1 MRDLARTVLL
11 VLVVAAVPA
20 VSAGQGLGAIA
31 GVARDASGAVLPG
44 VTVEVASPAL
54 IEKIRTAVTDGSGQY
69 RILSLPNGIYSV
81 TFTLPGFGTV
91 KRDGIEVLANFTAT
105 ANADLTVGAVTETV
119 TVTGESPVVDVQ
131 SAATIRALTDQNFKE
146 IPSGGTW
153 TNLAGLIPAVN
164 VSSVPDV
171 GGTSGDPVA
180 ATLTA
185 HGSTAADQN
194 QMIDGIK
201 IGNVLVGGARTNL
214 SVSPLLFD
222 EVNVTFAGQSAEF
235 TTNGVQS
242 NAIPKSGG
250 NVFHGT
256 ALVNGSTNDFQ
267 SDNLTP
273 RLRAMGLTSSN
284 TFKSLYDVNGALGG
298 PILTDRLWFY
308 GTARHNVNK
317 ANIAGLY
324 YPVDAN
330 AIQRQ
335 DDRSETAYSDIYFRD
350 FTGRVTAALG
360 SKQKVTFFGEYQPKC
375 DCTYQISGTKAPEA
389 SAITKWPIVLIQGS
403 YTNVVTNRIL
413 IEAGVGYSDASY
425 TIYPQLGLP
434 QASPND
440 PFTILPNGMISST
453 NRPISIVEQGGGA
466 LALPPLTYRSGG
478 NGATSNSQD
487 DTLKQVASR
496 ATVSYTTGAH
506 SFKVG
511 MDDIYGYIIRRAL
524 NYNGFI
530 QYRTRDYVPN
540 QLTLY
545 APSAG
550 IRSNGN
556 GLGLFVQDRWTMNRM
571 TINAGLRFDFM
582 NEWND
587 PWSTST
593 SPSPWLPNRPVVNF
607 GKIENVPNW
616 SDINPRLG
624 FSYDLF
630 GNGKTAIKA
639 SANRAVSQ
647 DVINM
652 ATNNNPGQ
660 TIATNTARN
669 WTDNDRDFVPDCDLT
684 NPLAQGPTLAGA
696 LNAVDT
702 CGQNLNANFGS
713 AVPATTYDPSILNG
727 WGVRP
732 YNWEFSAG
740 VQQEILPRLSASVS
754 YFRRI
759 QGNFTVTDNVL
770 TTASDYRQYSIV
782 VPTDPRLPNSGE
794 TMRGLFDIT
803 PALVS
808 ANRNMVTFA
817 KNFGNQYAHYDGV
830 DVTLDA
836 RLRQLVL
843 QGGVTVGQTMTDNC
857 DLADNIPEMFLGV
870 PGVGPT
876 AAGVWTPLEYCRQV
890 SGWVPQYK
898 ALGSYQL
905 PWWGI
910 RTSGTIQSIPGPM
923 VQANVIYTGAQIVAL
938 NPHLGAF
945 SAGAVGQASVGVFE
959 PGNRYGDRLNQV
971 DLRFTKIVRMGRSS
985 LDLNLD
991 LYNALNSDAIITQT
1005 SQYGTTWLRP
1015 TSIIQ
1020 ARFLKFS
1027 ARYDF

>member
-1 MRDLARTVLL
+1 MLGL
-11 VLVVAAVPA
+11 AAVPA
-20 VSAGQGLGAIA
+20 PSLAQGLGAIA
-31 GVARDASGAVLPG
+31 GVARDASGGVLPG

-54 IEKIRTAVTDGSGQY
+54 IEKVRSAVTDGNGQY
-69 RILSLPNGIYSV
+69 RVLSLPNGIYSV

-91 KRDGIEVLANFTAT
+91 KRDGLEVLSNFTAT

-131 SAATIRALTDQNFKE
+131 SAATLRALTDQNFKE

-164 VSSVPDV
+164 VGSVPDV
-171 GGTSGDPVA
+171 GGTSGDPVQ

-222 EVNVTFAGQSAEF
+222 EVNVTFAGQSAEY

-242 NAIPKSGG
+242 NAVPKSGG
-250 NVFHGT
+250 NTFHGT
-256 ALVNGSTNDFQ
+256 ALVSGSSNTFQ
-267 SDNLTP
+267 SDNLTD
-273 RLRAMGLTSSN
+273 RLRGMGLTSSN
-284 TFKSLYDVNGALGG
+284 TFKSLYDVNGAIGG
-298 PILTDRLWFY
+298 PIIVDRLWFY

-317 ANIAGLY
+317 ANIAGLFQ
-324 YPVDAN
+324 PTDPN
-330 AIQRQ
+330 AIQRT
-335 DDRSETAYSDIYFRD
+335 DNRGEPAYSDIYFRD
-350 FTGRVTAALG
+350 FTGRVTAQLT
-360 SKQKVTFFGEYQPKC
+360 SKQKVTGFAEYQPKC
-375 DCTYQISGTKAPEA
+375 DCTYQISGNKAPEA

-434 QASPND
+434 QASPTD
-440 PFTILPNGMISST
+440 PFTIQPGGIISST
-453 NRPISIVEQGGGA
+453 SRPISIVEQGGGA
-466 LALPPLTYRSGG
+466 LALPPLTYRAGG

-496 ATVSYTTGAH
+496 AAVSYTTGSH

-511 MDDIYGYIIRRAL
+511 MDGIYGYIIRRAL

-556 GLGLFVQDRWTMNRM
+556 GLGLFAQDRWTVNRM
-571 TINAGLRFDFM
+571 TVNAGVRLDFM

-616 SDINPRLG
+616 KDINPRLG

-647 DVINM
+647 DVITM

-669 WTDNDRDFVPDCDLT
+669 WTDNDRDFVPDCNLT
-684 NPLAQGPTLAGA
+684 NPLAQGPTLTGA
-696 LNAVDT
+696 LNTVDT
-702 CGQNLNANFGS
+702 CGQNLNANFGT
-713 AVPATTYDPSILNG
+713 AVPATTYDPAILNG

-740 VQQEILPRLSASVS
+740 VQQEILPRLSASIS

-770 TTASDYRQYSIV
+770 TTAADYRQVQHRRADRS
-782 VPTDPRLPNSGE
+782 TSAE
-794 TMRGLFDIT
+794 FRGNG
-803 PALVS
+803 ARAV
-808 ANRNMVTFA
+808 RR
-817 KNFGNQYAHYDGV
+817 
-830 DVTLDA
+830 DA
-836 RLRQLVL
+836 VAGRGQPQRGDLREELRQAVRPLRRRRSDPGCPTAPGGPAGRRQYRPEHDRPLRSDRQGPRIVPRARRGRSDRRGRVDAGRVL
-843 QGGVTVGQTMTDNC
+843 SPGERIRAAIQGAVVLSVAVVRHPDERDDSEYSRSDGAGERDLHRSADCRRQPTAGSLQRRGGRSGVGRGVRAGQPLRRSAQPGGSQVHEDRPDGSVVARSERRPVQRPQLRRDHHADVAVRD
-857 DLADNIPEMFLGV
+857 DLAAADLGH
-870 PGVGPT
+870 PGALP
-876 AAGVWTPLEYCRQV
+876 QV
-890 SGWVPQYK
+890 Q
-898 ALGSYQL
+898 
-905 PWWGI
+905 
-910 RTSGTIQSIPGPM
+910 
-923 VQANVIYTGAQIVAL
+923 
-938 NPHLGAF
+938 
-945 SAGAVGQASVGVFE
+945 
-959 PGNRYGDRLNQV
+959 
-971 DLRFTKIVRMGRSS
+971 
-985 LDLNLD
+985 
-991 LYNALNSDAIITQT
+991 
-1005 SQYGTTWLRP
+1005 RP
-1015 TSIIQ
+1015 
-1020 ARFLKFS
+1020 
-1027 ARYDF
+1027 D